1 MTDQELYQE
10 LAELIEGDV
19 AADAKTLTA
28 YSRDTS
34 IFEVRPRVVVFP
46 KHQGDIEKLVLY
58 CSSQPEE
65 KLSLTVRS
73 GGTDMSGGPL
83 SESIVVDVHRYLTRL
98 GSVQGDLI
106 EAEPGAYYR
115 YFERET
121 LKHKRLLP
129 SYPAS
134 REIATIGGMI
144 SNNSGGEKTLRYGKT
159 ENYVAELDMV
169 LADGHTYTFR
179 PLTMRGLEAKLNQ
192 RDFEG
197 RLYRKLYG
205 LVQSHHDLLAE
216 AKPRVT
222 KNSSGYFLW
231 NVWDGHHFDV
241 TKLITGS
248 QGTLGI
254 ITRAKLRLVPLQPHS
269 RMLIIFLKDFSR
281 LAEIVPTVMRHNP
294 ESFECYDDHTLKYA
308 IRYLP
313 SLMKQMKGSVWSL
326 LPQFLPE
333 LKVILTGGMPKLV
346 LMAEFTGSSVTE
358 VNRSARAAEREVK
371 ERFPELRTALT
382 KNRGEGRKYWVV
394 RRESFNLLR
403 NHVRHKHTAPFIDDC
418 CVPVS
423 SLPQFLPELGE
434 IMGQYRLTYTIA
446 GHIGDANFHIFPL
459 MDMRDRRQREIIPE
473 LSRKVFDLVFRYGG
487 SMSGEHGDGLVRTP
501 YLRDM
506 YGLKVCKLFEETKE
520 IFDPQDIFNPGKKV
534 GGSLEYSLEHLIR
547 D

>member
-1 MTDQELYQE
+1 MTDQELYRE
-10 LAELIEGDV
+10 LGELIEGDV
-19 AADAKTLTA
+19 AADEGTLAA

-98 GSVQGDLI
+98 GSVHGEEI

-115 YFERET
+115 HFERET

-144 SNNSGGEKTLRYGKT
+144 ANNAGGEKTLRYGKT
-159 ENYVAELDMV
+159 EDYVAELDMV

-179 PLTMRGLEAKLNQ
+179 PLSMRGLEAKLNQ

-222 KNSSGYFLW
+222 KNSSGYSLW

-241 TKLITGS
+241 TKLIAGS

-254 ITRAKLRLVPLQPHS
+254 ITRAKLRLVPVEPHS
-269 RMLIIFLKDFSR
+269 RMLVIFLKDFAP
-281 LAEIVPTVMRHNP
+281 LAELVATVLRHNP
-294 ESFECYDDHTLKYA
+294 ESFESYDDRTLKFA
-308 IRYLP
+308 LRYLP
-313 SLMKQMKGSVWSL
+313 SLMKQMKGNLWSL

-333 LKVILTGGMPKLV
+333 LKVVFTSGMPKLV
-346 LMAEFTGSSVTE
+346 LMAEFTGGSIRE
-358 VNRSARAAEREVK
+358 VNQAALAAQRELK
-371 ERFPELRTALT
+371 EQFPRLRTT
-382 KNRGEGRKYWVV
+382 VTHNRGQARKYWVV

-403 NHVRHKHTAPFIDDC
+403 KHVHHKHTAPFIDDC

-423 SLPQFLPELGE
+423 TLPQFLPELGE
-434 IMGQYRLTYTIA
+434 IMDQYRLTYTIA
-446 GHIGDANFHIFPL
+446 GHIGDANFHIIPL

-487 SMSGEHGDGLVRTP
+487 TMSGEHGDGLVRTP
-501 YLRDM
+501 YMKDM
-506 YGLKVCKLFEETKE
+506 YGLKVYQLFQETKD
-520 IFDPQDIFNPGKKV
+520 IFDPQGIFNPGKKV
-534 GGSLEYSLEHLIR
+534 DGSLEYSLEHLIR